1 MLRHSLESRLKLI
14 EERLKRIED
23 ILELSPTVVSF
34 DWKEFN
40 ERDRRILEYLYSK
53 GREGATTTEI
63 AETLEF
69 KNPETSG
76 RTIVYRRLKRIE
88 RISRR
93 IKGLPIVVYEMK
105 KWLLN
110 YDDFNFQLRK
120 EVKKNDFP

>member
-1 MLRHSLESRLKLI
+1 MVRNMLRKSLESRLKRI

-23 ILELSPTVVSF
+23 ILELSPTIVSF

-40 ERDRRILEYLYSK
+40 ERDKEILEYLYCK

-63 AETLEF
+63 ATNLRF
-69 KNPETSG
+69 PNPESSG

-93 IKGLPIVVYEMK
+93 IKGLPIVIYEAK
-105 KWLLN
+105 RWFLN
-110 YDDFNFQLRK
+110 YDDF
-120 EVKKNDFP
+120 DFKLS